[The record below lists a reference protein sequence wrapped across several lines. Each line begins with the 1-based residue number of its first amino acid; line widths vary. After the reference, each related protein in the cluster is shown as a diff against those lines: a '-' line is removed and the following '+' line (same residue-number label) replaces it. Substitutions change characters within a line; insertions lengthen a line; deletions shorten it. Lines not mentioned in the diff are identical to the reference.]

1 MSGVFYLTHILQF
14 IVHRLYH
21 RTLSEQQLI
30 IQAHQGVLHV
40 LLYLGHQMYIVHK
53 EHFKE
58 VLTDIPPVCEE
69 FSKQPLGKAFILQ
82 WIPVIYVSWRE
93 LPLDN
98 SPLSLMTRCSLKP

>member
-1 MSGVFYLTHILQF
+1 MSGVFYLTYILQF

-53 EHFKE
+53 EHLKE

-69 FSKQPLGKAFILQ
+69 FSKQPLGEAFILQ
-82 WIPVIYVSWRE
+82 WLPVIYVSWRE

-98 SPLSLMTRCSLKP
+98 LSLVIDDKM

>member
-14 IVHRLYH
+14 IVHCLND
-21 RTLSEQQLI
+21 RTFSEQQLI

-53 EHFKE
+53 EHLKE

-69 FSKQPLGKAFILQ
+69 FSKQPLG
-82 WIPVIYVSWRE
+82 
-93 LPLDN
+93 
-98 SPLSLMTRCSLKP
+98 